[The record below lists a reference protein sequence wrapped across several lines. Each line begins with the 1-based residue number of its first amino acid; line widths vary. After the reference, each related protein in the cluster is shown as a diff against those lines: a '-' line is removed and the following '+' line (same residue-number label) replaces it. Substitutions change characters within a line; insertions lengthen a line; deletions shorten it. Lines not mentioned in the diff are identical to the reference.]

1 MNIKKQMKKIELF
14 LLFITLRSVRGE
26 NMGDDR
32 LVKKA
37 KKGDKEALLTLIM
50 NEKDNYYRLAYAY
63 MGNSHDAMDALED
76 MIVVLYDK
84 INQLK
89 KDRSFYSWSK
99 TILVNECKAALRRRS
114 KQILTND
121 WHEEIEHT
129 SIHSSFLAS
138 EQQVDL
144 EAMLSE
150 LSDPQRETI
159 QLRYF
164 HDLDYETI
172 ASITDVSLGTVK
184 SRIFHGLKKLR
195 EKHGGVNE

>member
-1 MNIKKQMKKIELF
+1 MEE
-14 LLFITLRSVRGE
+14 VR
-26 NMGDDR
+26 
-32 LVKKA
+32 LIKKA

-50 NEKDNYYRLAYAY
+50 NEKDAYYRLAYAY

-121 WHEEIEHT
+121 WQAAIEPT
-129 SIHSSFLAS
+129 SSSNSFLAS
-138 EQQVDL
+138 EQQADL

-150 LSDPQRETI
+150 LSHPQRETL

-184 SRIFHGLKKLR
+184 SRIFQGLKKLR